1 MARSITDRRTMPV
14 SNHPIHN
21 NDKDCLMFASTLR
34 SCALLL
40 LCSALMPTE
49 NTLAQLQTPDSAS
62 PTAVAARGR
71 IEPQGGLYAVAG
83 PSGPVAV
90 VARLDVA
97 PGDTVSK
104 GQVIAALDD
113 EGLKTA
119 NVKRVEAQLV
129 NVMTEYKR
137 NLELQRRQLISASEM
152 ESLQLRVTIAE
163 AELTQAQAE
172 LERTRVKSPIDGRVI
187 VVHAREGE
195 RVGPEGIVE
204 LGRTDSMYVI
214 AEVYET
220 DIGRVKVGQLAK
232 ALSPALQEPLTG
244 TVEHIGLKVGRMEAL
259 ATDPVSRAD
268 ARVVEVAIKLDDSTR
283 ASELTN
289 LQVEV
294 ILEG

>member
-1 MARSITDRRTMPV
+1 
-14 SNHPIHN
+14 
-21 NDKDCLMFASTLR
+21 MFGFAYRLF
-34 SCALLL
+34 ALLVF
-40 LCSALMPTE
+40 CSVLMPIQKTF
-49 NTLAQLQTPDSAS
+49 AQLQPSGLAS
-62 PTAVAARGR
+62 PRAVAARGR
-71 IEPQGGLYAVAG
+71 IEPEGGLYAVAG

-90 VARLDVA
+90 VASLDVA
-97 PGDTVSK
+97 PGDTVKK
-104 GQVIAALDD
+104 GQVLATLDD

-152 ESLQLRVTIAE
+152 ETLQLRVTIAE

-172 LERTRVKSPIDGRVI
+172 LERTRVKSPINGRVI

-195 RVGPEGIVE
+195 RVGPDGIVE

-232 ALSPALQEPLTG
+232 ALSPALKEPLTG

-259 ATDPVSRAD
+259 ATDPISRAD
-268 ARVVEVAIKLDDSTR
+268 ARVVEVQIRLDDSTR